1 MKKKTTTRLI
11 FGIALAA
18 IALGSALYA
27 YRSTTKPKWIAET
40 TWIYVRH
47 GDTPGDVIRQLNDAG
62 ADTHSIGFQI
72 ARRYF
77 KFDKAIENGASGA
90 YRIGEEASAMQ
101 VVRKIA
107 RRQQD
112 PIKLTFIG
120 TRTMQELAG
129 RIAQCIEADS
139 TAILQAMFAPEFLSE
154 SGCNAA
160 NISSIFLPDTYQV
173 YWNIAPE
180 SLMQRMLAEYR
191 KFWNDERLR
200 MADKLH
206 LTPQQIC
213 AICSIAEEETT
224 DRQERAV
231 VARLYWNRLQ
241 KKMPLQADPTVKYA
255 LGDFMLRRILNIHL
269 KADSP
274 YNTYRNAGLPPGPI
288 RVVEKATI
296 DAFLHSAPHKY
307 IYMCAKEDFSGLHNF
322 ATNLVEHQRNAK
334 KYHQALKAHGL

>member
-1 MKKKTTTRLI
+1 MKKRTTTLLLI
-11 FGIALAA
+11 GLAA
-18 IALGSALYA
+18 AAITIGFALYA
-27 YRSTTKPKWIAET
+27 YHSTTKSGWATKTA
-40 TWIYVRH
+40 WIYVRH
-47 GDTPGDVIRQLNDAG
+47 DDTPDDVIRQLNDAG
-62 ADTHSIGFQI
+62 ADTYSIGFQL
-72 ARRYF
+72 ARKYF
-77 KFDKAIENGASGA
+77 KFDNAIENGASGA
-90 YRIGEEASAMQ
+90 YHIGEGTSAMQ

-112 PIKLTFIG
+112 PTKLTFIG

-129 RIAQCIEADS
+129 RIAQNIEADS
-139 TAILQAMFAPEFLSE
+139 AAILQAMFAPEFLSE
-154 SGCNAA
+154 SGCDAA
-160 NISSIFLPDTYQV
+160 NISTIFLPDTYQV

-180 SLMQRMLAEYR
+180 KLMQRMLDEYR
-191 KFWNDERLR
+191 KFWNDNRTHLASR
-200 MADKLH
+200 LH

-213 AICSIAEEETT
+213 TICSIAEEETA
-224 DRQERAV
+224 DRNERAV

-255 LGDFMLRRILNIHL
+255 LGDFMLRRILNVHL

-296 DAFLHSAPHKY
+296 DAFLHSSPHSY

-322 ATNLVEHQRNAK
+322 ATNLIEHQRNAK
-334 KYHQALKAHGL
+334 KYHQALKARGL